1 MQLPYPYLGKR
12 LHLYYHDLGKDV
24 TGTGKTFC
32 ARNDD
37 KYHSLVEICYYETL
51 LIIEKS

>member
-1 MQLPYPYLGKR
+1 MGKDFR
-12 LHLYYHDLGKDV
+12 KRENGGEEYYHDLGKDV

-37 KYHSLVEICYYETL
+37 S
-51 LIIEKS
+51 IIH